1 MAAMRAEIKR
11 GRATSEY
18 ESVERCCIAEI
29 ANDSGDELVSI
40 ARARVRPNTTTAWH
54 RLDGITERYIISSGE
69 GRVEIGD
76 LEPADVREGDVVR
89 IPPGTRQRITNTG
102 TSDLVLYC
110 VCTPRY
116 EDRYYERLE

>member
-1 MAAMRAEIKR
+1 MKPEIKR
-11 GRATSEY
+11 CGEAPEFP
-18 ESVERCCIAEI
+18 SVERCSIVEI
-29 ANDSGDELVSI
+29 ANDSGDELASI
-40 ARARVRPNTTTAWH
+40 ARARVGPNTTTAWH
-54 RLDGITERYIISSGE
+54 RLSGIAERYIVASGR

-89 IPPGTRQRITNTG
+89 IPPGTRQRIANTG